1 VLIKNKFICR
11 ISVIVC
17 FLKSRDILRA
27 ELAMKIGI
35 FGLIFDLGLINV
47 ALAIDLRS
55 PEHHLIATSVTE
67 ISSVISLMLL

>member
-27 ELAMKIGI
+27 ELVMKIGI
-35 FGLIFDLGLINV
+35 FGLIFDLGLISV

-55 PEHHLIATSVTE
+55 PEHHLIGTPVTA
-67 ISSVISLMLL
+67 IA